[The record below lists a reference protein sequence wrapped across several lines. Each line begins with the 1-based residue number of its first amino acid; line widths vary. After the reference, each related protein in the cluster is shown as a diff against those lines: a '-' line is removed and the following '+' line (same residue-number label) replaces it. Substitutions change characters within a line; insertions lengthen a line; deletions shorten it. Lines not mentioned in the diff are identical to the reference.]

1 MASRQFIYS
10 QMTKIEKNFGKER
23 FKFTQELFEIWND
36 VFKDY
41 DEEGLKKSVDECIKS
56 SEYPPTVASIV
67 KIYNAKNEY
76 RKEMLSYLKG
86 KYLWLNRWIEQTP
99 TQEEFS
105 WFCKYIMTFEKD
117 KRKGK
122 VEEIASDVISRYN
135 STHENKTLR
144 GWLNECGT
152 TNNSFT
158 FDESIKDR

>member
-1 MASRQFIYS
+1 MQRLEQNY
-10 QMTKIEKNFGKER
+10 GVER
-23 FKFTQELFEIWND
+23 FKITQEMFDLWVEM
-36 VFKDY
+36 FKDY
-41 DEEGLKKSVDECIKS
+41 SSEGLKLSVDEYIQTN
-56 SEYPPTVASIV
+56 EYPPTVASIV